1 MFFFSVKKAL
11 FLETSLNLDTVA
23 NMAYIFRLRG
33 PYSICLFVS
42 SWTRI
47 TKALGTRLD
56 ARLLF
61 LSKLVPTVRENTYG
75 NQ

>member
-1 MFFFSVKKAL
+1 MLRLQPEFVTVPSWKNNDFYFP
-11 FLETSLNLDTVA
+11 EPSLPL
-23 NMAYIFRLRG
+23 
-33 PYSICLFVS
+33 S

-61 LSKLVPTVRENTYG
+61 LSKLVPTVRENTDG